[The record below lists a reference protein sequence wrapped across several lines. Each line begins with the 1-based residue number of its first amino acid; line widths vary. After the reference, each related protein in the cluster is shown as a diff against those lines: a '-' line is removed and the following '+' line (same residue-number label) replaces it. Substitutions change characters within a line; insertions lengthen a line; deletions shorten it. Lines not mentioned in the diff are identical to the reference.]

1 MTMPWGD
8 KQAMLIMPT
17 DDDPPTA
24 VVRDWIGGALVAV
37 PELVRM
43 KAAFVTAELVAHARR
58 HGRPPYV
65 LHLSVSTGS
74 MIAPRADSTL
84 VLAVDDSA
92 PELGASWTFR
102 SGLVLIGALSRRWGV
117 DQRPQGKTVWAELA
131 FDTSEV
137 ETPDPL
143 A

>member
-17 DDDPPTA
+17 DEDPPTA
-24 VVRDWIGGALVAV
+24 VVRDWLGDALVAV
-37 PELVRM
+37 PELVRIQ
-43 KAAFVTAELVAHARR
+43 AAFVTAELVTHARR
-58 HGRPPYV
+58 HGRAPYV
-65 LHLSVSTGS
+65 LHLSVSEND
-74 MIAPRADSTL
+74 RTL
-84 VLAVDDSA
+84 VIAVDDSA

-131 FDTSEV
+131 FDTSEL
-137 ETPDPL
+137 ETPDSL
-143 A
+143 T